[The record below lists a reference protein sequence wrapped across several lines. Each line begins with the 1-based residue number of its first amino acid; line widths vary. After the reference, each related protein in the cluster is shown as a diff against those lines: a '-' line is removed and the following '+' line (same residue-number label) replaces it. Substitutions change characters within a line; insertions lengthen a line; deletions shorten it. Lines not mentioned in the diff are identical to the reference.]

1 MKDYCTF
8 FPEGSWS
15 LCCQAHDKAYET
27 QAPKGQADLELYN
40 CVKDSSNTFGIGI
53 VAALM
58 FVGVTLMGKRFYRK

>member
-27 QAPKGQADLELYN
+27 QAPKGQADMDLYN
-40 CVKDSSNTFGIGI
+40 CVKEASPNGLTWI

-58 FVGVTLMGKRFYRK
+58 LVGVTLLGKKFYKK